1 MLKFC
6 YLAVS
11 VLGLTYIAYAIRRS
25 NQPLFGSSDVFD
37 DQIMANYAICL
48 FVFFLSGLNLASF
61 FLNLACLSFFYVEVL
76 SMCVSFRF

>member
-1 MLKFC
+1 MTSSTICFNLWLLSLSMLKFC

-48 FVFFLSGLNLASF
+48 FVF
-61 FLNLACLSFFYVEVL
+61 
-76 SMCVSFRF
+76 